1 MQWLCS
7 LYYIYQLSKE
17 REGKIWRPCTVQSI
31 FFLQLKV
38 KGFAIYH
45 RIYDLISD
53 LFLKHI
59 SGPLFW
65 VQLSICKEVRDEL
78 CRPYIRLKSSQ
89 WYPWTTSLGRIMS
102 NFWGRFFMFSRV
114 FALKSC
120 IIFFF
125 ILFFKRCF
133 GSKCTQMSSI
143 NIPSKVFTYI
153 PK

>member
-1 MQWLCS
+1 MIEIVPHMTDVQRLCS
-7 LYYIYQLSKE
+7 QYYTSYRK
-17 REGKIWRPCTVQSI
+17 REGKNMTTHGTVQSI
-31 FFLQLKV
+31 YFLQLKV

-89 WYPWTTSLGRIMS
+89 
-102 NFWGRFFMFSRV
+102 
-114 FALKSC
+114 
-120 IIFFF
+120 
-125 ILFFKRCF
+125 
-133 GSKCTQMSSI
+133 
-143 NIPSKVFTYI
+143 
-153 PK
+153 